1 MIFDVSMLIE
11 EEMQVYKNTESKQP
25 IFKNVA
31 NHKNNQAYE
40 TDMKINLHTGTHIDY
55 PLHMVENGKTSDF
68 EDLYKLI
75 GTCKV
80 IDFTS
85 CKDKISKKD
94 LEKHNIEKND
104 FLLFKTKNSFTD
116 DFIFDFTYLDASGAK
131 YLQEKQVR
139 GVGTDGLGIE
149 RNQKN
154 HETHKILLEADI
166 IIIEGL
172 RLKAVND
179 KSYQMYCLPLKIKS
193 VEATPARVILI
204 D

>member
-11 EEMQVYKNTESKQP
+11 ENIQVYKNLEKKKP
-25 IFKNVA
+25 NFKIVA
-31 NHKNNQAYE
+31 NHKNNQAHE
-40 TDMKINLHTGTHIDY
+40 TNLNINLHTGTHIDY
-55 PLHMVENGKTSDF
+55 PLHMIENGKTSDF
-68 EDLYKLI
+68 EDLNKLI
-75 GTCKV
+75 GSCKV
-80 IDFTS
+80 IDFTD
-85 CKDKISKKD
+85 CKEKISKID

-104 FLLFKTKNSFTD
+104 FLFFKTKNSFTD
-116 DFIFDFTYLDASGAK
+116 NFIFDFTYLDSTGAK
-131 YLQEKQVR
+131 YLREKKIR

-154 HETHKILLEADI
+154 HDTHKTLLEANI

-172 RLKAVND
+172 RLKTVSQ
-179 KSYQMYCLPLKIKS
+179 KTYQMYCLPLKIKS